1 MSLFSRF
8 RKALPPSAAAKQP
21 ESVVTG
27 APAPAAPD
35 TALLAE
41 QEEDILRAAIAAGDS
56 RTVAISAID
65 GTSTRIRQLATE
77 AIEDPELIRQLI
89 RSARGGNDKNVYK
102 ILTRKRDALLAL
114 GRQLEQQHAE
124 IRAVSAEIERHS
136 RRPYD
141 PLFTPTLEQLENRWN
156 VVAARAQ
163 SDVAQAAQKAI
174 DHSREIIAQHLRQI
188 AAQAARE
195 LAAANEAALA
205 RSRREE
211 EEQAAAEAAA
221 ERARKQEEE
230 RKAEAE
236 KRETEAHTL
245 SQIGGLLR
253 KAHGALAAG
262 NSRMAAGLRR
272 AVDEKLTTALPLPA
286 HLANQ
291 LKQLDAKL
299 QELKDWKSF
308 SVAPKRAELI
318 EQMESLIGATAHP
331 AALAGQIKDLQ
342 EQWRTLSKGA
352 AEDAETHWQRF
363 HDASQK
369 AFQPCREYFEA
380 QDQVK
385 RENLRQRGLLLERL
399 LAFEGS
405 QNWEEPEWRTVI
417 TAVREAK
424 QLWRQHSPVDATQGE
439 ALQRR
444 FNELTATLHSRIDAE
459 YARNVQAKESL
470 IERARGLLTSSD
482 NGKAIEEAKWLQ
494 EKWKSVGVVPRDD
507 DRRLWE
513 EFRRQCDALFQKRQQ
528 EFASRAAALD
538 TNRSLVSDLCEELE
552 RIAGLSDQELPG
564 NAKKLPDLRLAF
576 ESIEELPK
584 SSARQL
590 QDRFERAFERC
601 KRAVS
606 EQHARDA
613 EHAWMGLL
621 DAANHVRAYR
631 LAFALHAEAAQL
643 DALRQTAEDHMANIT
658 QSPKGGPKDGPKG
671 GPKGGL
677 DALKSA
683 LEHPGNNNLA
693 TNELALRTLCIRA
706 EILTDAQTPAEDHAL
721 RREYQLRR
729 LMESMGQGG
738 TAESEQLDT
747 LAFEWLS
754 IGPTEEATYVK
765 LTDRF
770 KECRRRALLSS
781 RRRN

>member
-8 RKALPPSAAAKQP
+8 RKALSPSAAAKQSQ
-21 ESVVTG
+21 SVVTSV
-27 APAPAAPD
+27 PAPAAAD
-35 TALLAE
+35 AALLAE
-41 QEEDILRAAIAAGDS
+41 QEEDALRAAIAAADS
-56 RTVAISAID
+56 RTVARSVID

-102 ILTRKRDALLAL
+102 ILTRKRDALLARE
-114 GRQLEQQHAE
+114 RQLEQQHAE
-124 IRAVSAEIERHS
+124 LRAVSAEIERHS

-141 PLFTPTLEQLENRWN
+141 SLFTPTLEQLENRWN
-156 VVAARAQ
+156 AVAAHAQ
-163 SDVAQAAQKAI
+163 SDVAQAAQQAI
-174 DHSREIIAQHLRQI
+174 DRSREIIAQQLRQI

-211 EEQAAAEAAA
+211 EERAAAEAGA

-230 RKAEAE
+230 RRAEAE
-236 KRETEAHTL
+236 KRKADAEKREAEAHAL

-253 KAHGALAAG
+253 KAHGVLASG
-262 NSRMAAGLRR
+262 NSRVAAGLRR

-299 QELKDWKSF
+299 EELKDWKNF
-308 SVAPKRAELI
+308 SVAPKRAELV
-318 EQMESLIGATAHP
+318 EQMESLIDAAVHP

-352 AEDAETHWQRF
+352 GEDVETQWQRF

-369 AFQPCREYFEA
+369 AFQPCREYFAA

-385 RENLRQRGLLLERL
+385 KENLRQRGLLFERL

-424 QLWRQHSPVDATQGE
+424 QLWRQHSPVDAAQGA
-439 ALQRR
+439 ALQRS
-444 FNELTATLHSRIDAE
+444 FNELTATLGSRIDAE
-459 YARNVQAKESL
+459 FSRNVKAKESL

-482 NGKAIEEAKWLQ
+482 SAKAIEEVRGLQ
-494 EKWKSVGVVPRDD
+494 EKWKSVGLVPRDD

-513 EFRRQCDALFQKRQQ
+513 EFRRQCDALFQQRQQ
-528 EFASRAAALD
+528 EFASRTAALD
-538 TNRSLVSDLCEELE
+538 TNRSLAGDLCEELE
-552 RIAGLSDQELPG
+552 RIAGLSDRELLET
-564 NAKKLPDLRLAF
+564 AKKLPDLRLAF
-576 ESIEELPK
+576 DSIEELPR

-606 EQHARDA
+606 QQHARDA

-631 LAFALHAEAAQL
+631 LAFVRHAEAAEL
-643 DALRQTAEDHMANIT
+643 DALRQTAQDHMANIT
-658 QSPKGGPKDGPKG
+658 QSPKGG
-671 GPKGGL
+671 L
-677 DALKSA
+677 NALKSA
-683 LEHPGNNNLA
+683 LEHPGNDNLA

-706 EILTDAQTPAEDHAL
+706 EILTDTQTPAEDHAL

-747 LAFEWLS
+747 LAFEWLNA
-754 IGPTEEATYVK
+754 GPIEEATYVQ
-765 LTDRF
+765 LIERF
-770 KECRRRALLSS
+770 KECRRRALFAYRDIVS
-781 RRRN
+781 